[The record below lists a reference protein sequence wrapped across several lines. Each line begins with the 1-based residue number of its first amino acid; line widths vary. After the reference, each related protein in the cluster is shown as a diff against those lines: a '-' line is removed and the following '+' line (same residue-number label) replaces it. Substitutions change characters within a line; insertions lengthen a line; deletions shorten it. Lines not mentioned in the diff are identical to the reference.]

1 MQKHEHQ
8 INTILEKGFSRL
20 VLDQD
25 EISMATEQ
33 IIRRAKELQFQRKKP
48 PFLQLHQISLYA
60 IAAMILLCS
69 IGPFIHSYLNSK
81 KNIIEQSSPIGKHP
95 CDRIKVLSA
104 AGDLQ
109 TDPESLTKTGEIVTN
124 DKSQL
129 LLATGVR
136 VRVLLFE
143 RSSIKVDQADS
154 VKTAISLGNGLISV
168 NITGSGKDTVIIKTS
183 QAVFTQIGTFFS
195 VYTDSIN
202 GSVLH
207 VYQGKVRVQD
217 HMGTDLIVEEGRSWS
232 SKNRKEIL
240 ERTKYLIDSDID
252 QVFKENIIKK
262 PLIWSLDLFL
272 PVEQKAGKNPEKQS
286 SNCHPGKDIT
296 TFESLNETDLINALK
311 EQLENGEFTL
321 AGKSIM
327 KLKNPQ
333 SIDSAYR
340 LLIKVAQHN
349 ISVFKYTTALNVLHL
364 IIECSSFRMNQRE
377 DAWMQ
382 SYFLHKE

>member
-207 VYQGKVRVQD
+207 VYQVRCAC
-217 HMGTDLIVEEGRSWS
+217 
-232 SKNRKEIL
+232 
-240 ERTKYLIDSDID
+240 RTT
-252 QVFKENIIKK
+252 
-262 PLIWSLDLFL
+262 W
-272 PVEQKAGKNPEKQS
+272 
-286 SNCHPGKDIT
+286 
-296 TFESLNETDLINALK
+296 
-311 EQLENGEFTL
+311 
-321 AGKSIM
+321 
-327 KLKNPQ
+327 
-333 SIDSAYR
+333 
-340 LLIKVAQHN
+340 AQ
-349 ISVFKYTTALNVLHL
+349 I
-364 IIECSSFRMNQRE
+364 
-377 DAWMQ
+377 
-382 SYFLHKE
+382 